1 MTPYRPI
8 FKSGGQGKLH
18 WEVGVWTRLKGGKR
32 MDVWFRYLENENSQ
46 AWGRANVVAT
56 KEKGVSEMFESH
68 QGHQCFQNTV
78 SNWVVGEITNIDYVR
93 LYKHGKG
100 FGFSEWDERTLEGFM
115 WRNVRIYLIL
125 ERLLWLLALENTIK
139 NKNGKRDS
147 SENAT
152 RIIQMKNGGNMV

>member
-1 MTPYRPI
+1 
-8 FKSGGQGKLH
+8 
-18 WEVGVWTRLKGGKR
+18 
-32 MDVWFRYLENENSQ
+32 
-46 AWGRANVVAT
+46 
-56 KEKGVSEMFESH
+56 
-68 QGHQCFQNTV
+68 
-78 SNWVVGEITNIDYVR
+78 
-93 LYKHGKG
+93 
-100 FGFSEWDERTLEGFM
+100 M